1 MPESGTCSARD
12 ESTRGVVAHGPML
25 ESVAATGSRC
35 FFAMSRAPIGLTIG
49 ALSERTGVNVETIRY
64 YEREGLLPSAPRTA
78 GGHRVFGEAHLRRLL
93 FIRRSRELGFSG
105 TEVRALLGLVDGSC
119 TCGEVRD
126 LTLRH
131 LAGVRARIA
140 DLRRLEKTLI
150 AISSHCEGGD
160 TPDCPIVEALSAY

>member
-1 MPESGTCSARD
+1 
-12 ESTRGVVAHGPML
+12 
-25 ESVAATGSRC
+25 
-35 FFAMSRAPIGLTIG
+35 MSKTPAELTIG

-78 GGHRVFGEAHLRRLL
+78 GGHRVFNQTHLRRLV

-105 TEVRALLGLVDGSC
+105 TEVRTLLGLVDGGC

-131 LAGVRARIA
+131 LVSVRAKIA
-140 DLRRLEKTLI
+140 DLRRLEKTLTAI
-150 AISSHCEGGD
+150 ASKCEGGD
-160 TPDCPIVEALSAY
+160 TPDCPIVEALSADHP